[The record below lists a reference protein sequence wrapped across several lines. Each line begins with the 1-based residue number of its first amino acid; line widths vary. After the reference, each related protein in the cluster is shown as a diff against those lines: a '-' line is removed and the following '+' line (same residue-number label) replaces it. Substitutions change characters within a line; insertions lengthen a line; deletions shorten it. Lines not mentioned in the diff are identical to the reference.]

1 MVFGIFGVSPLPY
14 TNGAQFAVIS
24 SLNWLTSW
32 SPMAKAAWRSGLMDR
47 WIDGFL
53 DYWEAVEE
61 RAYGRSLGKWLKNP
75 VGGQAGSWRFS
86 RLPAFQ
92 KFAPAFT
99 TLSDPQT

>member
-1 MVFGIFGVSPLPY
+1 
-14 TNGAQFAVIS
+14 VIS